1 MRYLEELKNNEVD
14 NKFID
19 TIDYEKVNDIL
30 YYLATHNKNYNNEQY
45 EKIIELKEMF
55 EKGELIK
62 ND

>member
-55 EKGELIK
+55 EKESEE
-62 ND
+62 